1 MNQEREIGARFKH
14 IHDKFTQHMNQKL
27 RCLNVTY
34 SQMELL
40 LYLAEHQDRKITQK
54 DIGEF
59 MKVKH
64 STVIGILRRLET
76 KGFLYCVV
84 DEENKRC
91 RNVILTQKGLSLK
104 CEMEAHRREEE
115 QRIRRA
121 LSEEDSHKLYELLG
135 KVLESLE

>member
-1 MNQEREIGARFKH
+1 
-14 IHDKFTQHMNQKL
+14 
-27 RCLNVTY
+27 
-34 SQMELL
+34 MELL
-40 LYLAEHQDRKITQK
+40 LYLAEHQNRKITQK

-59 MKVKH
+59 MRVKH

-91 RNVILTQKGLSLK
+91 RNVILTQKGLDLK
-104 CEMEAHRREEE
+104 SEMEVHLREEE
-115 QRIRRA
+115 MRIRKA
-121 LSEEDSHKLYELLG
+121 LSEEESQRLCELLG